1 MLIAVGHFQDCDE
14 NLKYVYKIAKIVFNN
29 RYLGIINLI
38 YFFIYMYIYIY
49 ILVRSNRPVVFCKK
63 VFLNILQNSKENTCA
78 RASFLIK
85 LQASG
90 LRPLL
95 KKRLWLRCFPVD
107 FVKFLRTPYLQY
119 AFRWLFLS
127 RAILNEMSHLWQNAY
142 NAVMPCEFPCLPYWF
157 PWKYS
162 FAQLHYWQGKS
173 TMGNFAV
180 WSEKLKLL
188 AKSFKY
194 RLKKWHWP
202 E

>member
-1 MLIAVGHFQDCDE
+1 MLIAVGHFRDCDE
-14 NLKYVYKIAKIVFNN
+14 NLKYVYKIAKIVFIN

-107 FVKFLRTPYLQY
+107 FVKFLKTPYLQ
-119 AFRWLFLS
+119 
-127 RAILNEMSHLWQNAY
+127 
-142 NAVMPCEFPCLPYWF
+142 
-157 PWKYS
+157 
-162 FAQLHYWQGKS
+162 
-173 TMGNFAV
+173 
-180 WSEKLKLL
+180 
-188 AKSFKY
+188 
-194 RLKKWHWP
+194 
-202 E
+202 

>member
-38 YFFIYMYIYIY
+38 YFFIYIYIYIY
-49 ILVRSNRPVVFCKK
+49 IPVRSNRPEVFCKK
-63 VFLNILQNSKENTCA
+63 VFLNILQNSKESTCA

-90 LRPLL
+90 LRPTTLL

-119 AFRWLFLS
+119 AFR
-127 RAILNEMSHLWQNAY
+127 
-142 NAVMPCEFPCLPYWF
+142 
-157 PWKYS
+157 
-162 FAQLHYWQGKS
+162 
-173 TMGNFAV
+173 
-180 WSEKLKLL
+180 
-188 AKSFKY
+188 
-194 RLKKWHWP
+194 
-202 E
+202 

>member
-1 MLIAVGHFQDCDE
+1 MPEPLLLIKLQTEADNFIKKETWQTCFPVNFE
-14 NLKYVYKIAKIVFNN
+14 KF
-29 RYLGIINLI
+29 LGIL
-38 YFFIYMYIYIY
+38 FIQNTT
-49 ILVRSNRPVVFCKK
+49 RSSRPEVFCKK
-63 VFLNILQNSKENTCA
+63 GGLKNFTKFKRKHLCQSLFFNKVA
-78 RASFLIK
+78 
-85 LQASG
+85 G
-90 LRPLL
+90 LRPTTLL

-173 TMGNFAV
+173 IMENFAV
-180 WSEKLKLL
+180 WSEKLML